1 MPSAR
6 ILLGHMRQVPRHPI
20 GSERRLGGTARNA
33 GNLRHFGCILAAE
46 STRTRTSGGVMTN
59 KRDKRTGL
67 VLLLSALGVLA
78 LAASAGAALFMQ
90 TPGLSTIR
98 PIVTDR
104 PINGPVIPAAT
115 SASGTPGKAA
125 ASSAG
130 RQTQT
135 AARSTPTPVAPS
147 PPAAS
152 SRRATSQSRRRT
164 SVAASAPP
172 TRRASPAATSPD
184 HAKRPSE
191 GDREVV
197 KPTVRDE
204 EHADGVTRT
213 WPYTSGTSPDDP
225 GGSGR

>member
-1 MPSAR
+1 
-6 ILLGHMRQVPRHPI
+6 MRQVPRHPI

-78 LAASAGAALFMQ
+78 LAASAGAALFIQ

-104 PINGPVIPAAT
+104 PLDGPLIPAAA
-115 SASGTPGKAA
+115 SASGTPGKAPI
-125 ASSAG
+125 SSAG
-130 RQTQT
+130 RPAQT
-135 AARSTPTPVAPS
+135 AARSTPTRAVPS
-147 PPAAS
+147 PPAAI
-152 SRRATSQSRRRT
+152 SRRTTSASRRRT